1 VVELPLGLV
10 VALACPLLLVPQ
22 PGIPPTVNAAK
33 VASTETR
40 GRTEAPYR
48 LPLTRRVPLARQQMG
63 TVTGAPRP

>member
-1 VVELPLGLV
+1 
-10 VALACPLLLVPQ
+10 LLLVPQ
-22 PGIPPTVNAAK
+22 PGIPPTVSTAK